1 MAAKPP
7 PLHVLRGILRRLRV
21 KSDLNTNSNSAA
33 RNYIMEQYRASQSIS
48 CQEAGEELR
57 KMAFE
62 YYSLKQDLA
71 ERTRL
76 HEIDRGAET
85 KLSPM
90 EMSRRAAARAGLQLP
105 DLNPELEKY

>member
-1 MAAKPP
+1 MAAKTP

-21 KSDLNTNSNSAA
+21 KSELETNNNSAT
-33 RNYIMEQYRASQSIS
+33 RNYIMEKYRASQSIS
-48 CQEAGEELR
+48 CQEAVEELR

-62 YYSLKQDLA
+62 YYSLKQDLT

-76 HEIDRGAET
+76 HQIDTGAEK

-90 EMSRRAAARAGLQLP
+90 EMSRRAAAKAGLQLP
-105 DLNPELEKY
+105 DLDPDLEKY